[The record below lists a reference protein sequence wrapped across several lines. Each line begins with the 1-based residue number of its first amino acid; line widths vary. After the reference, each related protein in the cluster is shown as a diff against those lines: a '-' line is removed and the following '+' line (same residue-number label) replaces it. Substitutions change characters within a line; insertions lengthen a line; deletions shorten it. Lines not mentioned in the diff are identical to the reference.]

1 MATHGKY
8 NARWRRER
16 DTTTS
21 LLAGNDEG
29 DSSSSS
35 SSSDA
40 PDGREG
46 DKGEAYVAVQGL
58 LTLLLVIA
66 PCKTDPQSMSR
77 VGGLCIVLAQ
87 TPDHEP

>member
-1 MATHGKY
+1 MVTHGKY
-8 NARWRRER
+8 TARWRRGR
-16 DTTTS
+16 DTTIS

-35 SSSDA
+35 DA
-40 PDGREG
+40 QDGREG

-66 PCKTDPQSMSR
+66 PCKTDLQSMSR

>member
-8 NARWRRER
+8 TARWRRER
-16 DTTTS
+16 DTTIS

-40 PDGREG
+40 QDGREG

-87 TPDHEP
+87 TPDPEP